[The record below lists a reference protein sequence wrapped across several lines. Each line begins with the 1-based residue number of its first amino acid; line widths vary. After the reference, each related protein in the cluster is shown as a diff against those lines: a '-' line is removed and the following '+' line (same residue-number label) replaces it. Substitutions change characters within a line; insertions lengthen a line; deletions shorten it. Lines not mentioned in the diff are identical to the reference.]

1 MSGPFCGADGRQ
13 CFRDTTKDKT
23 CLLAGRCMGVEQA
36 AVSPSAAI
44 GIVGPDG
51 RGVANGANATQRA
64 EGVRIGDRH
73 AACPD
78 PDHRCQHGDDLN
90 CPALV
95 NDETRANDLRYR
107 YLKDHWDKFTG
118 LTWREPSRRLD
129 EVIDAEMRSDGPE
142 GK

>member
-64 EGVRIGDRH
+64 QGAPSAEALAAARYIMDNARDYGENEMILANEIVRRGG
-73 AACPD
+73 PD
-78 PDHRCQHGDDLN
+78 GGH
-90 CPALV
+90 
-95 NDETRANDLRYR
+95 
-107 YLKDHWDKFTG
+107 KDG
-118 LTWREPSRRLD
+118 
-129 EVIDAEMRSDGPE
+129 
-142 GK
+142 